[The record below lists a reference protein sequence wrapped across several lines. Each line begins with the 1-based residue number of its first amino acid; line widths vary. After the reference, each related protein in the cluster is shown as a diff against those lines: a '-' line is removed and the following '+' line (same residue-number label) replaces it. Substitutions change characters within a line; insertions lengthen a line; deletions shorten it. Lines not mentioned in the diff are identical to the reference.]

1 MHEAEQYLRDPQKP
15 SSLYIRYQ
23 GKRRRIFINSQG
35 QTGIIKPGKR
45 THGTQFTDWGH
56 IEKIYLPVPKASP
69 EELDRRLVLK
79 YQREAAKATFSSP
92 FIRHILAADPGKS
105 LYENHIT
112 TGNSIDGEII
122 SLKAVRKWC
131 GEYYYRQFVEAV
143 RTRTAFHSGIFDF
156 QGYDGSLWVEPYEE
170 GETYKLP
177 GEINAGF
184 SKEYRN
190 CGNGYYYLLINEN
203 NFIGNDVD

>member
-15 SSLYIRYQ
+15 CSLYIQYH

-35 QTGIIKPGKR
+35 QIGIINPGKR
-45 THGTQFTDWGH
+45 SSGTYFADWDR

-69 EELDRRLVLK
+69 EERERRLVLK
-79 YQREAAKATFSSP
+79 YQREAAKAHFSSP
-92 FIRHILAADPGKS
+92 FIRDILVADPGKS

-112 TGNSIDGEII
+112 TGNRIDGQII
-122 SLKAVRKWC
+122 SLEAVRKWC
-131 GEYYYRQFVEAV
+131 GEYYYQQFVEAV

-156 QGYDGSLWVEPYEE
+156 RGYDGSLWVEPYEE
-170 GETYKLP
+170 GETHKLP

-184 SKEYRN
+184 NKEYRD

-203 NFIGNDVD
+203 TFIGYAID